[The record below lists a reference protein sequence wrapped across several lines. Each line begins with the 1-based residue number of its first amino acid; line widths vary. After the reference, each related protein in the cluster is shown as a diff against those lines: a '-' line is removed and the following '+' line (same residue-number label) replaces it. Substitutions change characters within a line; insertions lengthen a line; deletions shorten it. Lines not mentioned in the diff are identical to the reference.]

1 MDLFHKLNKDENL
14 LNFFC
19 DLLEDLIS
27 NSNKIQR
34 GYDDYKVNIEFKKSD
49 MSIFFFID
57 GSSILQIMPD
67 KDLQY
72 TYANVPSYQ
81 NEIRSAISVLETQF
95 NRDERIN
102 QIIKKES

>member
-1 MDLFHKLNKDENL
+1 MDLFHKLSEDENL

-27 NSNKIQR
+27 SSNKIQR
-34 GYDDYKVNIEFKKSD
+34 GYNNYKANIEFKKSD

-81 NEIRSAISVLETQF
+81 NEIRSAISFLETQF

>member
-1 MDLFHKLNKDENL
+1 MLHSDLFQRLDKDNEL
-14 LNFFC
+14 IDFFC
-19 DLLEDLIS
+19 DILEDLIS
-27 NSNKIQR
+27 T
-34 GYDDYKVNIEFKKSD
+34 KVGHNVSVGFKKHD

-72 TYANVPSYQ
+72 TYANVPSYES
-81 NEIRSAISVLETQF
+81 EIRESIEKIEIQYK
-95 NRDERIN
+95 REQKIN

>member
-1 MDLFHKLNKDENL
+1 MDLYKSLTNDDDFLNY
-14 LNFFC
+14 FC
-19 DLLEDLIS
+19 DVLEDNIS
-27 NSNKIQR
+27 DKA
-34 GYDDYKVNIEFKKSD
+34 GYRVNIGFKKSD

-72 TYANVPSYQ
+72 TYAHVPSYEE
-81 NEIRSAISVLETQF
+81 EIQHSINIIEKQYK
-95 NRDERIN
+95 RDKTIE